1 MRALGRLLR
10 DPVLIVVVV
19 GAALYATVANQY
31 YLFLLTVGALTVIV
45 GVGLNVLIGL
55 TGQVSFGHVGFYALG
70 AYATAILSAKYGW
83 NFWLTLPVG
92 AVLTGVVG
100 ALLGL
105 VALRVRGPYL
115 AMVTIAFGFVV
126 EYSVVEW
133 EGLTG
138 GQNGL
143 MNIPYPAVGSL
154 SIGERGIALVAIALM
169 GLVLVLYKRLARS
182 GWGLAMRAVRDSE
195 IAAASLAV
203 NPLTVR
209 TVAFTISAVLAGIA
223 GSFFASATTFVAPSS
238 FPFFQSILFVLVVIV
253 GGVERTYG
261 PVIGAVIVVGI
272 PEMLSGLAE
281 YRVLLSGV
289 LMLAVLLFAPGGIA
303 SAFAARFLRKPEPDA
318 PAAPVSAQLLVSTG
332 APRQT
337 LEIDNLAIAFGGVR
351 AVTDFS
357 ARMQSGQVTS
367 IIGPNGAGKTTVLN
381 MICGF
386 YRPQAGSV
394 RLGSEDLAGRPAHMI
409 ARAGIA
415 RTFQTPQLFDKMSVQ
430 DTLLVAMRRGDLGS
444 PLADVASAAGGA
456 QAQTARALLSYVG
469 YRGGVGRLAGDLP
482 HIDKRLLEIAR
493 ALALRPSILM
503 LDEPAAGLNLSDK
516 QLLAKLLRRIADAGV
531 AVVLI
536 EHDMSLVMGISDHIA
551 VLDAGRG
558 IAQGRPEAVRNDK
571 AVVAAYLGGA
581 HFDTRARAA
590 GWQPQG
596 AEQLAVM
603 NLGAGYGAV
612 AVLHDVDV
620 ALRPG
625 EIVAVL
631 GANGAG
637 KSTLMRALSGL
648 LRPVSGTILLAGGDI
663 TSYAAHQVAGKGL
676 VLVPEGR
683 QVFPELSVVD
693 NVRLGAYTRRDVTDD
708 EVDAMVKRFAS
719 LDRRRDSRAGL
730 LSGGEQQMLAIAR
743 GLIARPRVL
752 LLDEP
757 SLGLAPALIGELY
770 HVLAELR
777 DQGMTI
783 LLVDQMAALA
793 LAVADRGYVMESGR
807 IVHAGVASELRHD
820 PALERAYLG
829 ET

>member
-1 MRALGRLLR
+1 MKLLR
-10 DPVLIVVVV
+10 DPVLIVVVAV
-19 GAALYATVANQY
+19 AAIYATFANQY
-31 YLFLLTVGALTVIV
+31 YLFLLTTGALTVIV

-70 AYATAILSAKYGW
+70 AYATAILATKFGW
-83 NFWLTLPVG
+83 NFWWTLPAAALLNG
-92 AVLTGVVG
+92 IIG

-143 MNIPYPAVGSL
+143 MNIPYPSFGGL
-154 SIGERGIALVAIALM
+154 SIGERGISLVAIAIM
-169 GLVLVLYKRLARS
+169 GLVLVLYKRIAQS
-182 GWGLAMRAVRDSE
+182 AWGLAMRAVRDSE
-195 IAAASLAV
+195 IAAASMAV

-261 PVIGAVIVVGI
+261 PVIGAIIVVGI
-272 PEMLSGLAE
+272 PELLSGLAE
-281 YRVLLSGV
+281 YRVLLSGI
-289 LMLAVLLFAPGGIA
+289 LMVAVLLFAPGGIA
-303 SAFAARFLRKPEPDA
+303 SAFSARFGRREDIDV
-318 PAAPVSAQLLVSTG
+318 PAAPVSAQLLLSTG

-337 LEIDNLAIAFGGVR
+337 LEVEGLGIAFGGVR
-351 AVTDFS
+351 AVSDLS

-386 YRPQAGSV
+386 YRPQSGSV
-394 RLGSEDLAGRPAHMI
+394 RLGDEELAGKPAHQI

-415 RTFQTPQLFDKMSVQ
+415 RTFQTPQLFDRMSVLEN
-430 DTLLVAMRRGDLGS
+430 LLVAMQRGELGS
-444 PLADVASAAGGA
+444 PLTDVASTRTSA
-456 QAQTARALLSYVG
+456 QAQTARALLNYVG
-469 YRGGVGRLAGDLP
+469 YRGSIGRLAGDLP

-493 ALALRPSILM
+493 ALALRPRILM

-516 QLLAKLLRRIADAGV
+516 QLLAKLLRRIADAGI

-551 VLDAGRG
+551 VLDAGKR
-558 IAQGRPEAVRNDK
+558 IAQGRPDAVRNDPV
-571 AVVAAYLGGA
+571 VVAAYLGGA
-581 HFDTRARAA
+581 HFDTRPREPGWRPVA
-590 GWQPQG
+590 G
-596 AEQLAVM
+596 EQLAVRQ
-603 NLGAGYGAV
+603 LTAGYGAV
-612 AVLHDVDV
+612 SVLKNVDLQLS
-620 ALRPG
+620 AG

-637 KSTLMRALSGL
+637 KSTLMRSLSGL
-648 LRPVSGTILLAGGDI
+648 LRPVAGTLLLAGTEI
-663 TSYAAHQVAGKGL
+663 TTFAAHQVAARGL

-683 QVFPELSVVD
+683 QVFPELSVLD
-693 NVRLGAYTRRDVTDD
+693 NVRLGAYTRSDATDA
-708 EVDAMVKRFAS
+708 EVNAMVERFPS
-719 LDRRRDSRAGL
+719 IERRKDSRAGL

-743 GLIARPRVL
+743 GLIARPKVL

-770 HVLAELR
+770 RVLAELR

-793 LAVADRGYVMESGR
+793 LSVADRGYVMESGA
-807 IVHAGVASELRHD
+807 IVHAGPASELRHD
-820 PALERAYLG
+820 PVLERAYLG
-829 ET
+829 EA

>member
-1 MRALGRLLR
+1 MKSLR
-10 DPVLIVVVV
+10 DPVLLAIAVV
-19 GAALYATVANQY
+19 AALYAVFANQY
-31 YLFLLTVGALTVIV
+31 YLFLLTTGALTVIV

-70 AYATAILSAKYGW
+70 AYATAILATKFGW
-83 NFWLTLPVG
+83 SFWSTLPV
-92 AVLTGVVG
+92 AMTLTGVVG

-133 EGLTG
+133 ERLTG

-143 MNIPYPAVGSL
+143 MNIPYPAFGDWSL
-154 SIGERGIALVAIALM
+154 GERGIALVAIALM
-169 GLVLVLYKRLARS
+169 AVVLALYKRLAHS
-182 GWGLAMRAVRDSE
+182 AWGLAMRAVRDSE
-195 IAAASLAV
+195 VAAAAMAV

-209 TVAFTISAVLAGIA
+209 TVAFTISAVLAGLA

-261 PVIGAVIVVGI
+261 PVIGAIIVVAI
-272 PEMLSGLAE
+272 PELLSGLAE

-303 SAFAARFLRKPEPDA
+303 SAFSARWRLRQPADA
-318 PAAPVSAQLLVSTG
+318 PAAPVSAQLLVSKG
-332 APRQT
+332 AAHQT
-337 LEIDNLAIAFGGVR
+337 LEVERLGIAFGGVR
-351 AVTDFS
+351 AVSDLS

-386 YRPQAGSV
+386 YRPQTGSI
-394 RLGSEDLAGRPAHMI
+394 RLGSGELAGKPTHVV

-415 RTFQTPQLFDKMSVQ
+415 RTFQTPQLFERMSVLEN
-430 DTLLVAMRRGDLGS
+430 LLVAMQRGHLGS
-444 PLADVASAAGGA
+444 PLSDEASSSTGA
-456 QAQTARALLSYVG
+456 QAQTARALLDYVG
-469 YRGGVGRLAGDLP
+469 YRGSVGRFAGDLP

-503 LDEPAAGLNLSDK
+503 LDEPAAGLNASDK
-516 QLLAKLLRRIADAGV
+516 QLLARLLRRIADAGIG
-531 AVVLI
+531 VVLI

-551 VLDAGRG
+551 VLDAGRS
-558 IAQGRPEAVRNDK
+558 IAQGRPEAVRNDPT
-571 AVVAAYLGGA
+571 VVAAYLGGA
-581 HFDTRARAA
+581 HFDTRARAP
-590 GWQPQG
+590 GWKPV
-596 AEQLAVM
+596 ATTEQLAVRK
-603 NLGAGYGAV
+603 LGAGYGAV
-612 AVLHDVDV
+612 AVVHDVDL
-620 ALRPG
+620 ALCPG

-637 KSTLMRALSGL
+637 KSTLMRALAGL
-648 LRPVSGTILLAGGDI
+648 LRPVSGTVLLAGTDV
-663 TSYAAHQVAGKGL
+663 TTFAAHQVAARGL

-693 NVRLGAYTRRDVTDD
+693 NVRLGAYTRRDVSDA
-708 EVDAMVKRFAS
+708 EIDAMVKRFPS
-719 LDRRRDSRAGL
+719 LERRRQSRAGL

-743 GLIARPRVL
+743 GLIAKPSVL

-793 LAVADRGYVMESGR
+793 LAVADRGYVMESGKV
-807 IVHAGVASELRHD
+807 VHAGAAAELRHD

-829 ET
+829 EA

>member
-1 MRALGRLLR
+1 MTQVMKLLR
-10 DPVLIVVVV
+10 DPVLIAVVT
-19 GAALYATVANQY
+19 AAAIYAAFANQY
-31 YLFLLTVGALTVIV
+31 YLFLLTTGALTVIV
-45 GVGLNVLIGL
+45 GVGLNVLLGL

-70 AYATAILSAKYGW
+70 AYATAILATKFGW
-83 NFWLTLPVG
+83 NFWWTLPVAALLNGIVG
-92 AVLTGVVG
+92 AV
-100 ALLGL
+100 LGL

-143 MNIPYPAVGSL
+143 MNIPYPAFGGWSL
-154 SIGERGIALVAIALM
+154 GERGISLVAIGTM
-169 GLVLVLYKRLARS
+169 GLVLVLYKRIAQS
-182 GWGLAMRAVRDSE
+182 AWGLAMRAVRDSE
-195 IAAASLAV
+195 IAAASIAV

-261 PVIGAVIVVGI
+261 PVIGAIIVVGI
-272 PEMLSGLAE
+272 PELLSGLAE
-281 YRVLLSGV
+281 YRVLLSGI
-289 LMLAVLLFAPGGIA
+289 LMLAVLLFVPGGIA
-303 SAFAARFLRKPEPDA
+303 DAFAARFGRRREIDV
-318 PAAPVSAQLLVSTG
+318 PAAPVSAQLLLATG
-332 APRQT
+332 AARQM
-337 LEIDNLAIAFGGVR
+337 LEVEGLGIAFGGVR
-351 AVTDFS
+351 AVSDLS
-357 ARMQSGQVTS
+357 VRMQSGQVTS

-386 YRPQAGSV
+386 YRPQTGSV
-394 RLGSEDLAGRPAHMI
+394 RLGAAELAGKPAYEI

-415 RTFQTPQLFDKMSVQ
+415 RTFQTPQLFDRMSVL
-430 DTLLVAMRRGDLGS
+430 DNLLVAMQRGELGS
-444 PLADVASAAGGA
+444 PLSGVSTSHTSAP
-456 QAQTARALLSYVG
+456 AQTARALLSYVG
-469 YRGGVGRLAGDLP
+469 YRGSIGQPAGDLP

-493 ALALRPSILM
+493 ALALRPRILM
-503 LDEPAAGLNLSDK
+503 LDEPAAGLNLADK
-516 QLLAKLLRRIADAGV
+516 QLLAKLLRRIADAGI

-551 VLDAGRG
+551 VLDAGKSL
-558 IAQGRPEAVRNDK
+558 AQGRPDVVRNDP
-571 AVVAAYLGGA
+571 AVVAAYLGAA
-581 HFDTRARAA
+581 HFGTRPRDPDWRPAA
-590 GWQPQG
+590 D
-596 AEQLAVM
+596 EQLAVR
-603 NLGAGYGAV
+603 NLTAGYGAV
-612 AVLHDVDV
+612 SVLNNVDLH
-620 ALRPG
+620 LRAG
-625 EIVAVL
+625 EVVAVL

-637 KSTLMRALSGL
+637 KSTLMRSLSGL
-648 LRPVSGTILLAGGDI
+648 LRPVAGNVLLAGTDI
-663 TSYAAHQVAGKGL
+663 TTFAAHAVAAQGL

-683 QVFPELSVVD
+683 QVFPELSVQD
-693 NVRLGAYTRRDVTDD
+693 NVRLGAYTRRDATDAD
-708 EVDAMVKRFAS
+708 VSAMVKRFPS
-719 LDRRRDSRAGL
+719 IERRKDSRAGL

-793 LAVADRGYVMESGR
+793 LSVADRGYVMESGA
-807 IVHAGVASELRHD
+807 IVHAGPASELRHD
-820 PALERAYLG
+820 PVLERAYLG
-829 ET
+829 EA

>member
-1 MRALGRLLR
+1 MKSLR
-10 DPVLIVVVV
+10 DPVLLAIV
-19 GAALYATVANQY
+19 GLAALYAAFANQY
-31 YLFLLTVGALTVIV
+31 YLFLLTTGALTVIV

-70 AYATAILSAKYGW
+70 AYATAILATKFGW
-83 NFWLTLPVG
+83 GFWWTLPV
-92 AVLTGVVG
+92 AMALTGVVG

-133 EGLTG
+133 ERLTG

-143 MNIPYPAVGSL
+143 MNIPYPAVGDW

-169 GLVLVLYKRLARS
+169 GVMLALYKRLAQS
-182 GWGLAMRAVRDSE
+182 AWGLAMRAVRDSE
-195 IAAASLAV
+195 IAAAAMAV

-209 TVAFTISAVLAGIA
+209 TVAFTISAVLAGLA

-261 PVIGAVIVVGI
+261 PVIGAVIVVAI
-272 PEMLSGLAE
+272 PELLSGLAE

-303 SAFAARFLRKPEPDA
+303 SAFSARWRRRPPAEA
-318 PAAPVSAQLLVSTG
+318 PAAPVSAQLLVSKG
-332 APRQT
+332 AAHHT
-337 LEIDNLAIAFGGVR
+337 LDIDRLGIAFGGVR
-351 AVTDFS
+351 AVTDLT

-386 YRPQAGSV
+386 YRPQTGSIK
-394 RLGSEDLAGRPAHMI
+394 LGADELAGKPTHVV

-415 RTFQTPQLFDKMSVQ
+415 RTFQTPQLFERMSVLEN
-430 DTLLVAMRRGDLGS
+430 LLVAMQRGHLGS
-444 PLADVASAAGGA
+444 PLSDHASSSTGA
-456 QAQTARALLSYVG
+456 QAQTARALLDYVG
-469 YRGGVGRLAGDLP
+469 YRGSVGRLAGDLP

-493 ALALRPSILM
+493 ALALRPGILM
-503 LDEPAAGLNLSDK
+503 LDEPAAGLNASDK
-516 QLLAKLLRRIADAGV
+516 HVLAKLLRRIADAGIG
-531 AVVLI
+531 VVLI

-551 VLDAGRG
+551 VLDAGRS
-558 IAQGRPEAVRNDK
+558 IAQGTPEVVRNDP
-571 AVVAAYLGGA
+571 AVVAAYLGGGE
-581 HFDTRARAA
+581 FETRARAA
-590 GWQPQG
+590 GWQP
-596 AEQLAVM
+596 AATEQLVVRK
-603 NLGAGYGAV
+603 LGAGYGAV
-612 AVLHDVDV
+612 AVVHDVDV
-620 ALRPG
+620 ELRTG

-637 KSTLMRALSGL
+637 KSTLMRALAGL
-648 LRPVSGTILLAGGDI
+648 LRPVSGTVLLAGTDV
-663 TSYAAHQVAGKGL
+663 TTFAAHQVAGRGL

-693 NVRLGAYTRRDVTDD
+693 NVRLGAYTRRDVT
-708 EVDAMVKRFAS
+708 EAEIDAMVKRFPS
-719 LDRRRDSRAGL
+719 LERRRQSRAGL

-743 GLIARPRVL
+743 GLIAKPTVL

-770 HVLAELR
+770 RVLAELR

-793 LAVADRGYVMESGR
+793 LAVADRGYVMESGQV
-807 IVHAGVASELRHD
+807 VHAGAASELRHD
-820 PALERAYLG
+820 RALERAYLG
-829 ET
+829 EA

>member
-1 MRALGRLLR
+1 MKLLR
-10 DPVLIVVVV
+10 DPVLIVVVAV
-19 GAALYATVANQY
+19 AAIYATFANQY
-31 YLFLLTVGALTVIV
+31 YLFLLTTGALTVIV

-70 AYATAILSAKYGW
+70 AYATAILATKFGW
-83 NFWLTLPVG
+83 NFWWTLPVAALLNG
-92 AVLTGVVG
+92 IIG

-143 MNIPYPAVGSL
+143 MNIPYPSFGGL
-154 SIGERGIALVAIALM
+154 SIGERGISLVAIAIM
-169 GLVLVLYKRLARS
+169 GLVLVLYKRIAQS
-182 GWGLAMRAVRDSE
+182 AWGLAMRAVRDSE
-195 IAAASLAV
+195 IAAASMAV

-261 PVIGAVIVVGI
+261 PVIGAIIVVGI
-272 PEMLSGLAE
+272 PELLSGLAE
-281 YRVLLSGV
+281 YRVLLSGI
-289 LMLAVLLFAPGGIA
+289 LMVAVLLFAPGGIA
-303 SAFAARFLRKPEPDA
+303 SAFSARLGRREDIDV
-318 PAAPVSAQLLVSTG
+318 PAAPVSAQLLLSTG

-337 LEIDNLAIAFGGVR
+337 LEVEGLGIAFGGVR
-351 AVTDFS
+351 AVSDLS

-386 YRPQAGSV
+386 YRPQSGSV
-394 RLGSEDLAGRPAHMI
+394 RLGDEELAGKPAHQI

-415 RTFQTPQLFDKMSVQ
+415 RTFQTPQLFDTMSVLEN
-430 DTLLVAMRRGDLGS
+430 LLVAMQRGELGS
-444 PLADVASAAGGA
+444 PLTDVASTRTSA
-456 QAQTARALLSYVG
+456 QAQTARALLNYVG
-469 YRGGVGRLAGDLP
+469 YRGSIGRLAGDLP

-493 ALALRPSILM
+493 ALALRPRILM

-516 QLLAKLLRRIADAGV
+516 QLLAKLLRRIADAGI

-551 VLDAGRG
+551 VLDAGKR
-558 IAQGRPEAVRNDK
+558 IAQGRPDAVRNDPV
-571 AVVAAYLGGA
+571 VVAAYLGGA
-581 HFDTRARAA
+581 HFDTRPREPGWRPVA
-590 GWQPQG
+590 G
-596 AEQLAVM
+596 EQLAVRQ
-603 NLGAGYGAV
+603 LTAGYGAV
-612 AVLHDVDV
+612 SVLKNVDLQLS
-620 ALRPG
+620 AG

-648 LRPVSGTILLAGGDI
+648 LRPVAGTLLLAGTEI
-663 TSYAAHQVAGKGL
+663 TTFAAHQVAARGL

-683 QVFPELSVVD
+683 QVFPELSVLD
-693 NVRLGAYTRRDVTDD
+693 NVRLGAYTRSDATDA
-708 EVDAMVKRFAS
+708 EVNAMVERFPS
-719 LDRRRDSRAGL
+719 IERRKDSRAGL

-743 GLIARPRVL
+743 GLIARPKVL

-770 HVLAELR
+770 RVLAELR

-793 LAVADRGYVMESGR
+793 LSVADRGYVMESGA
-807 IVHAGVASELRHD
+807 IVHAGPASELRHD
-820 PALERAYLG
+820 PVLERAYLG
-829 ET
+829 EA